1 MRLTDGQI
9 AAIRDGASQLAGQ
22 AARVWLFGSRVRDEA
37 RGGDVDLL
45 LELDEAV
52 SEPALLSAKLAA
64 KVSRAMNGRKVDVL
78 IKAPNL
84 LHLPIHTIALS
95 EGVRL

>member
-1 MRLTDGQI
+1 MIRNL
-9 AAIRDGASQLAGQ
+9 AAQLAGES
-22 AARVWLFGSRVRDEA
+22 ARVWLFGSRVRADA

-45 LELDEAV
+45 LELDAAV
-52 SEPALLSAKLAA
+52 AEPAQLAA
-64 KVSRAMNGRKVDVL
+64 SLASRVSRSMDGRRVDVL

-84 LHLPIHTIALS
+84 MRLPIHTVALA

>member
-1 MRLTDGQI
+1 MRLTPEQI
-9 AAIRDGASQLAGQ
+9 DAIRTGVNKLAGD

-45 LELDEAV
+45 VELDEAV
-52 SEPALLSAKLAA
+52 TEPAQLAA
-64 KVSRAMNGRKVDVL
+64 RLASRVSRSMYGRKVDVL

-84 LHLPIHTIALS
+84 KLLPIHSIALA
-95 EGVRL
+95 EGIRL

>member
-1 MRLTDGQI
+1 MRLAPNHAQLI
-9 AAIRDGASQLAGQ
+9 RNLAAQLAGDS
-22 AARVWLFGSRVRDEA
+22 ARIWLFGSRVRDDA

-45 LELDEAV
+45 LELDTPVA
-52 SEPALLSAKLAA
+52 EPAQLAA
-64 KVSRAMNGRKVDVL
+64 SLASRVSRGMDGRRVDVL

-84 LHLPIHTIALS
+84 MHLPIHSVALA

>member
-1 MRLTDGQI
+1 MRLAHNQALLI
-9 AAIRDGASQLAGQ
+9 RNLAAQLAGDS
-22 AARVWLFGSRVRDEA
+22 ARIWLFGSRVRDDA

-45 LELDEAV
+45 LELDTPVA
-52 SEPALLSAKLAA
+52 EPAQLAA
-64 KVSRAMNGRKVDVL
+64 SLASRVSRGMDGRRVDVL

-84 LHLPIHTIALS
+84 MYLPIHSVALA